1 MFQVKTNSNGFNN
14 SAKRLTAFIS
24 AAALSLFGI
33 VASSTAVNAVAITK
47 FSYANI
53 QRTVTSNTFTLRA
66 NETLTANVNATKS
79 SFVSDGSKIISSNH
93 GITPSIPGVEYGQ
106 KSYQWTSVG
115 CSPSMVNTATAT
127 PCATATEI
135 QVFVM
140 QDLTNTT
147 GSPITITANLSSAKF
162 TYGGVEISASQGNVS
177 ATQFVSG
184 NDPMIT
190 TGLVITSDDHYV
202 NGTID
207 ACLADTLYSVG
218 DTLTWESSASING
231 TVLADDWDIT
241 NAYMYFRNGG
251 NPLTSFTVASG
262 QMTNLYIQVTGGNLN
277 EAPGTL
283 SISLDLKNGSM
294 SVLKACPTGGGGGPQ
309 AGLFPVGGASVN
321 GEFSVDSKITVTA
334 NEWSLTT
341 DGAPVSATSR
351 FYWYVCDSELP
362 ASTTDFM
369 DVSCFDSQ
377 PAQVLV
383 DGTSVGFTNGPN
395 QSFTGSSLT
404 ITQSLLTAM
413 SGKHLM
419 VIILGSTDIGDES
432 DKFGELF
439 MKSCGPIS
447 SGLTCL
453 STYGTPRV
461 VDQPVVDQPTVTT
474 PANTPAV
481 VTPTVGSA
489 AALAALPKSS
499 TQPKLKFDSSS
510 NGLSKSAK
518 KSLKKVAKVA
528 KTGYAVRVTGAAG
541 MQPGVSKEVAK
552 ALAKKRAMEIR
563 AYLIKQGVDKKNII
577 IKTKVYPIGKAAVTK
592 VKVEVIK

>member
-1 MFQVKTNSNGFNN
+1 MFQVKTNSNSFKN
-14 SAKRLTAFIS
+14 SAKRFTAFIS
-24 AAALSLFGI
+24 TVALSLFSL
-33 VASSTAVNAVAITK
+33 VATSSAANAAAITK

-127 PCATATEI
+127 PCPTATEI

-162 TYGGVEISASQGNVS
+162 TYGGNEISASQSNVS

-190 TGLVITSDDHYV
+190 TGLVITSDDRFV
-202 NGTID
+202 SGNID
-207 ACLADTLYSVG
+207 VCLDDSLYSVG
-218 DTLTWESSASING
+218 DTLRWESSASINS
-231 TVLADDWDIT
+231 VALADDEHMTD
-241 NAYMYFRNGG
+241 AYMYFRNGG
-251 NPLTSFTVASG
+251 NRLTSFTVAAG
-262 QMTNLYIQVTGGNLN
+262 QMTNLYVRVTGGNLGQD
-277 EAPGTL
+277 PGTL
-283 SISLDLKNGSM
+283 SISLDLKKGLN

-309 AGLFPVGGASVN
+309 PGLFPVGGASVN

-334 NEWSLTT
+334 NEWALTS
-341 DGAPVSATSR
+341 DGAAVAATSR
-351 FYWYVCDSELP
+351 FFWYVCDSALS

-369 DVSCFDSQ
+369 EVRCFDSQ
-377 PAQVLV
+377 PAQVLA
-383 DGTSVGFTNGPN
+383 DGTSVGMTTGPN

-419 VIILGSTDIGDES
+419 VIIAGSTGVGDVS
-432 DKFGELF
+432 DKFGDLF

-447 SGLTCL
+447 SGSTCL
-453 STYGTPRV
+453 STYGTPPV
-461 VDQPVVDQPTVTT
+461 VDQPVLNQPTVAT
-474 PANTPAV
+474 P
-481 VTPTVGSA
+481 
-489 AALAALPKSS
+489 ALAAQTAPKAVPA
-499 TQPKLKFDSSS
+499 TFK
-510 NGLSKSAK
+510 AK
-518 KSLKKVAKVA
+518 KKLTIPA
-528 KTGYAVRVTGAAG
+528 KTSAGLPIKVTVSGACKVK
-541 MQPGVSKEVAK
+541 PVVKTV
-552 ALAKKRAMEIR
+552 
-563 AYLIKQGVDKKNII
+563 
-577 IKTKVYPIGKAAVTK
+577 KTKVGKKKVKTK
-592 VKVEVIK
+592 VITKYTVTMGKKKGATCTITQSNAGDATFAALNSVTVVTLKK